1 MEKNLKKIF
10 IKKNIILLLVITLMT
25 CIITGCDKGEDVK
38 QRQLDLIESSITCD
52 VSSYEAI
59 ENFKLDGTISVYCAK
74 PFEWFIIGDNETN
87 KTYGFII
94 TDNTAII
101 DNKGRELKHQMFN
114 VGTNDIVRV
123 QTLCQSGS
131 ISEEYNDIDGWFIL
145 KGVKKIDTLEY

>member
-74 PFEWFIIGDNETN
+74 PFEWFIISDNETN

>member
-1 MEKNLKKIF
+1 MKKIF

-25 CIITGCDKGEDVK
+25 CVITGCDKGEDVK

-52 VSSYEAI
+52 VSSYETI
-59 ENFKLDGTISVYCAK
+59 ENFKMDGTISVYCAK
-74 PFEWFIIGDNETN
+74 PFEWFIISDNETN

-145 KGVKKIDTLEY
+145 KSVKKIDTLEY